1 MDEAINVPTTLQT
14 LALPVHFAI
23 GQASSDRHPKFHL
36 EMGQCL
42 SLPESF
48 HSWQS
53 LSILR
58 PASRRGLPS
67 EDISQMKYHKALRMG
82 ADKASVSATVLGC
95 E

>member
-1 MDEAINVPTTLQT
+1 MFQRLYKLWPRRSTL
-14 LALPVHFAI
+14 HR
-23 GQASSDRHPKFHL
+23 ASFFGWPSKFHL

-67 EDISQMKYHKALRMG
+67 EDISQMKCHEALRMG
-82 ADKASVSATVLGC
+82 ADKASGSATVLDC